1 MQKHSLQILISGAGP
16 TGLFL
21 AYALTRQGVSV
32 RIIDKSEGPARESR
46 AMGVQARTLEFYRA
60 FGLSEEAIA
69 LGIPAAAAHVF
80 LRGRAIADFSLR
92 EMGKG
97 QSPYPFMLAL
107 AQDVHERF
115 LLEKL
120 QQLGVTP
127 EWRTE
132 LLTVSQDDSAV
143 RAQLRNQHGALET
156 ATFPFL
162 VGCDGAHSAT
172 RAALELGFEGGASE
186 VLTFVADVAIEC
198 ENADFNLAIDEDGL
212 GLMIPVR
219 TTGMQ
224 RLIGVVPD
232 ALAKRKDL
240 SFEDVGPRL
249 ARMLGVS
256 VTQVNWFSTYRVHHR
271 VAKRFRVGRCFL
283 AGDAGHIH
291 SPVGGQGMN
300 TGLGD
305 AMNLS
310 WKLASVINGAANATI
325 LETYEIER
333 RAFAKTLIATTD
345 AAFRAL
351 SARGWLARQMR
362 LHVAPLLLSLLTK
375 FDATSRIMFRTVSQT
390 RIAYRQSPLSEGAA
404 GKLKGGDRL
413 PWLPSPDNYAALDGL
428 HWGLHIY
435 GRARPELVAAAEARR
450 FKISVFETG
459 AAAVAPDSA
468 YLVRPDG
475 HIALALADQSASSFE
490 AYVARHGL
498 KVQEM

>member
-1 MQKHSLQILISGAGP
+1 MQKHSPQVLISGAGP

-21 AYALTRQGVSV
+21 AYALTRQGVGV
-32 RIIDKSEGPARESR
+32 RLIDKNEGPAQESR

-60 FGLSEEAIA
+60 FGLAEEAIA
-69 LGIPAAAAHVF
+69 LGIPAAVAHVF
-80 LRGRAIADFSLR
+80 LQGRAIADFSLG

-97 QSPYPFMLAL
+97 QSPFPFMLAL

-115 LLEKL
+115 LLKEL
-120 QQLGVTP
+120 RELGVAP

-132 LLTVSQDDSAV
+132 LLTLSQDDSAV
-143 RAQLRNQHGALET
+143 RAQLRNEAGAVET

-162 VGCDGAHSAT
+162 VGCDGAHSAI

-186 VLTFVADVAIEC
+186 ALTFVADVAIES

-212 GLMIPVR
+212 GLLIPVR

-232 ALAKRKDL
+232 ALAERESL
-240 SFEDVGPRL
+240 SFENVGPRL
-249 ARMLGVS
+249 ASMLGVS

-271 VAKRFRVGRCFL
+271 VAERFRVGRCFL

-310 WKLASVINGAANATI
+310 WKLAAVINGAANSTI
-325 LETYEIER
+325 LETYDLER
-333 RAFAKTLIATTD
+333 RSFAKTLIATTD

-362 LHVAPLLLSLLTK
+362 LRLAPLLLSLLAK
-375 FDATSRIMFRTVSQT
+375 FEATSRIMFRTVSQI
-390 RIAYRQSPLSEGAA
+390 RIAYPQSPLSEGAA
-404 GKLKGGDRL
+404 GKVKGGDRL
-413 PWLPSPDNYAALDGL
+413 PWLAAPDNYAALDGL
-428 HWGLHIY
+428 HWRLHVY
-435 GRARPELVAAAEARR
+435 GRARVELVAAAEALR
-450 FKISVFETG
+450 FKVLVFETG
-459 AAAVAPDSA
+459 AAAFAPDSA

-475 HIALALADQSASSFE
+475 HIALVLADQSASSFA

-498 KVQEM
+498 KA